1 MAYVI
6 KEVNNISADRKPL
19 TTVNGCLSQAKAT
32 ATKQQ
37 MYKGTVMKIETT
49 RGELVSYK
57 KDGVWHDVTN

>member
-1 MAYVI
+1 MVYII
-6 KEVNNISADRKPL
+6 KEVNSVSADRKPM
-19 TTVNGCLSQAKAT
+19 TTVNGCLSQTKAT

-37 MYKGTVMKIETT
+37 MFKGTVMKIETI

>member
-1 MAYVI
+1 MVYVI
-6 KEVNNISADRKPL
+6 KEVNSVSSDRTPL

-37 MYKGTVMKIETT
+37 MFKGTVMKIETI
-49 RGELVSYK
+49 RGEMVSYK